1 MCDKYTYTSGGQ
13 QLFLNPSG
21 ETRRKGCV
29 IGEKCLNGTPCITG
43 TCPNVV
49 PGSVPMLTNANQ
61 DPTQSST
68 QCNDNNSQD
77 VQLGDGTIVK
87 YPTQCFAPILN
98 EQFGIKVSSCGLYDK
113 GGVPLPIPCNDA
125 LAEKHGNDY
134 ILYPAQGGYPQ
145 QPEFVNCQDDPTE
158 ASCRP
163 FTFQTKVNPHDAVSY
178 NGNLNVFGYWGAT
191 NMWDFPELTEI
202 HPTFNQVIIS
212 FFHIAKYNGKLAIKC
227 TMQRYGHESIWDDAP
242 PWSVFPDG
250 YSRGHQQGCDEAD
263 SSCNSRSQDCCT
275 WMHNGGGDQNFGIA
289 KLIEDIRMWKSAARP
304 DRPRTVLASFGGG
317 SGANVTDPNGLPAT
331 GAFTEPDVVKKDNF
345 VQTVLDFL
353 ITWGFDG
360 IDNDYEALG
369 GGTCPI
375 GNPGSV
381 VRKNWEDLYSGL
393 RSCNPGIILTAAPFN
408 NQHLWAFV
416 NSGFFDEIRPQLY
429 NPGGYQIENKK
440 PTPQA
445 PDGAADK
452 WVGLLQNIGRSTKAN
467 GRGGYINVP
476 GVLLEAS
483 CRSGGGRL
491 KQQCWDMGRLANTI
505 IYLNQQGEFGKPGK
519 MMSVGVWDIAQGQR
533 LTDDSFAAAMQ
544 TITIHLGHA
553 NTPEPANLKCYYNKI
568 FVDPCEGN
576 ECWADCGA
584 KSGGRADGGRDL
596 VNNHC
601 NYRLSAGGYCGDGPA
616 YNQDGSIQCGT
627 RCGDCRAGSK
637 DDGGI
642 GGKPCDADGA
652 YCSMYGYCG
661 TSRAYSEGGERC
673 GKAPDP
679 CDGKTRS
686 NYCNNH
692 GRPIQSQDMC
702 QCECDDGWTGDRC
715 DKKSDPCDGKTRAN
729 YCNTHGDPQ
738 QIGES
743 CLCKCDNGWSGNRC
757 QTRPP
762 HGGMCTPEECASEQC
777 APGAYLCTSGVDG
790 CSATGWDNVPGCD
803 ASCNT
808 ASCAKPSDNCAI
820 ACSQGGR
827 CPNGVACESIPDEN
841 CWSVK
846 VGGNDERHCCCPA
859 NPAQPRFL
867 SNINI

>member
-1 MCDKYTYTSGGQ
+1 MCDKYNYTSGGQ

-163 FTFQTKVNPHDAVSY
+163 FTFQTKINPHDAVSY

-452 WVGLLQNIGRSTKAN
+452 WVGLLKNIGRSTKAN

-483 CRSGGGRL
+483 CRSGSGRL
-491 KQQCWDMGRLANTI
+491 KKQCWDMGRLANTL
-505 IYLNQQGEFGKPGK
+505 IYLNVIQGEFGKEGK
-519 MMSVGVWDIAQGQR
+519 MMSVGVWDINQGKR
-533 LTDDSFAAAMQ
+533 LTDNSFAAAMQ
-544 TITIHLGHA
+544 AITIHLGHTS
-553 NTPEPANLKCYYNKI
+553 TPEPANLKCYYNKP
-568 FVDPCEGN
+568 FVDPCTGTN
-576 ECWADCGA
+576 KCWADCGA
-584 KSGGRADGGRDL
+584 KSGGGDGGKDL
-596 VNNHC
+596 VDNHC
-601 NYRLSAGGYCGDGPA
+601 DYWISQDGYCGQGPA
-616 YNQDGSIQCGT
+616 YENGGIQCGT
-627 RCGDCRAGSK
+627 RCGDCRSG
-637 DDGGI
+637 DPQDGGI
-642 GGKPCDADGA
+642 PGKPCEQVGA
-652 YCSMYGYCG
+652 YCSIYGYCG
-661 TSRAYSEGGERC
+661 TGRDYSKNGRVC
-673 GKAPDP
+673 GNQNDP
-679 CDGKTRS
+679 CDGNNRS
-686 NYCNNH
+686 NYCNSH
-692 GRPIQSQDMC
+692 GEPQNSGDNCIC
-702 QCECDDGWTGDRC
+702 KCDDGWTG
-715 DKKSDPCDGKTRAN
+715 
-729 YCNTHGDPQ
+729 
-738 QIGES
+738 
-743 CLCKCDNGWSGNRC
+743 NRC
-757 QTRPP
+757 QTRVPP
-762 HGGMCTPEECASEQC
+762 QGQCTPDECKNEGCGES
-777 APGAYLCTSGVDG
+777 APWLCTMGPAKNGCGPQDG
-790 CSATGWDNVPGCD
+790 WAG
-803 ASCNT
+803 A
-808 ASCAKPSDNCAI
+808 
-820 ACSQGGR
+820 ACSKYCDTRICSGGGDLPQCIPGQL
-827 CPNGVACESIPDEN
+827 CPGQRKGDRPIP
-841 CWSVK
+841 
-846 VGGNDERHCCCPA
+846 CPPSGQCPYLNPQ
-859 NPAQPRFL
+859 NPAQPSWARII
-867 SNINI
+867 SI